1 MENTKSKNG
10 VTVRL
15 YKGDAMTFLAF
26 DLTDNLKENLAGF
39 TIQYS
44 YKKDGVLE
52 APFAFNRLTFPD
64 AFFVDNPN
72 IPKRE
77 RNSTLFSPIQ
87 KFNWVHVPNTNINT
101 GTPIFGA
108 YTYKITPRYI
118 KNGLLLPI
126 DIKLTVDVKIDVSPY
141 KLNNV
146 ELGFTRGFVSSV
158 AYAKRFNVENN
169 RVRPP
174 KATDTLLFDVQ
185 QTADTARRFN
195 DVTRK
200 MEDVPYTFEEQHKWL
215 GWQARERV
223 MDFLDEAIEDKTL
236 TVKAFCYDLNE
247 PEVCKRLLV
256 LAHQNRLTMI
266 LDNSGS
272 HGEADS
278 METDFEKA
286 FALATNPAAMYRGKY
301 KALAHSKVFIHL
313 KNNKAIKVL
322 TGSTNFSTN
331 GLYINSNHVLIVKN
345 AKIAQ
350 LYADVFDA
358 SFGKNN
364 MDDFK
369 NSPFAA
375 NDFTFNEPNT
385 PKMTIT
391 FAPHQKVD
399 AERIFSRISN
409 RITKTGNTDILFAI
423 MSDTS
428 NSSILDAVKTQVKKD
443 DVFTYG
449 ITDSIGKKDED
460 YSIFLYKPQSVN
472 GIRIAAKGI
481 SNVLPPPFGMVA
493 KVNGYAIHHKFV
505 VVNFKGTDP
514 VVYCGSSNLA
524 FGPEQKN
531 GDNLLEI
538 HDKDVVTA
546 FAIEALRLVDHFHWR
561 NKELKSD
568 EPLHLDDL
576 STLDKAWYK
585 AWYNANDLK
594 NRQRLLYIRP

>member
-15 YKGDAMTFLAF
+15 YKGDAMTLLAF
-26 DLTDNLKENLAGF
+26 DLADNRKENLAGF

-44 YKKDGVLE
+44 YKKDGVIE
-52 APFAFNRLTFPD
+52 SPFAFNRLSFPD
-64 AFFVDNPN
+64 AFFVNNPN
-72 IPKRE
+72 IPRQE
-77 RNSTLFSPIQ
+77 RNSTLHSPIQ

-101 GTPIFGA
+101 GNPIFGA

-118 KNGLLLPI
+118 VNGQLLAI
-126 DIKLTVDVKIDVSPY
+126 DKTLTVNVKIDVSPY
-141 KLNNV
+141 NLNNV
-146 ELGFTRGFVSSV
+146 ELGFTRGFVSSI

-174 KATDTLLFDVQ
+174 KAQDTLLFDVKQ
-185 QTADTARRFN
+185 IADTARRFN
-195 DVTRK
+195 EQTRQ

-223 MDFLDEAIEDKTL
+223 RTFLDEALADNTL

-247 PEVCKRLLV
+247 PEVCKRLLA
-256 LAHQNRLTMI
+256 LAKQNRLSMI

-278 METDFEKA
+278 FETDFETA
-286 FALATNPAAMYRGKY
+286 FKTATNPTAMYRGKF

-313 KNNKAIKVL
+313 KNGKAVKVL

-331 GLYINSNHVLIVKN
+331 GLYINSNHVLVFKN
-345 AKIAQ
+345 PNIAQ
-350 LYADVFDA
+350 LYANVFDGA
-358 SFGKNN
+358 FGDANMNN
-364 MDDFK
+364 FK
-369 NSPFAA
+369 DNQFGI
-375 NDFTFNEPNT
+375 NDFTFNEPNA

-391 FAPHQKVD
+391 FAPHRKED
-399 AERIFSRISN
+399 AQRIFDRIN
-409 RITKTGNTDILFAI
+409 AKITQADTTDLLFAI

-428 NSSILDAVKTQVKKD
+428 QSSILDAVKTQVRNQA
-443 DVFTYG
+443 VYTYG
-449 ITDSIGKKDED
+449 ITDTISKKDED
-460 YSIFLYKPQSVN
+460 YSVFLYKPGERK

-481 SNVLPPPFGMVA
+481 ANVLPPPFGTVA
-493 KVNGYAIHHKFV
+493 KIDGYAIHHKFI
-505 VVNFKGTDP
+505 VVNFKGLDP

-524 FGPEQKN
+524 FGPEQRN

-538 HDKDVVTA
+538 RDKDIVTA

-561 NKELKSD
+561 NKELDTTKS
-568 EPLHLDDL
+568 LHLDDL
-576 STLDKAWYK
+576 STPNKAWYK
-585 AWYNANDLK
+585 VWYDPNDAK